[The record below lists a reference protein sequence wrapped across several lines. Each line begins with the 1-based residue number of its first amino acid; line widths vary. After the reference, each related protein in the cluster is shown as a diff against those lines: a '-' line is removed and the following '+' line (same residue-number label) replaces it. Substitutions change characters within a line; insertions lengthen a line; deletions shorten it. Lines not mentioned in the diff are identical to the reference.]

1 MLLSD
6 IKYCQDKFGLPI
18 GVNNRLNNGF
28 NYNGIEGIV
37 NNFSG
42 LKDWEFSVI
51 YGQELSHN
59 LAGNIYLLSVT
70 KRIDK
75 HYFSA
80 RYTPGYQKDFT
91 FSSGTHFINTDSI
104 PSALKSRFHFE
115 EKFGL
120 GYSFHFLPEF
130 SAGIT
135 LRYFA
140 QEISQDQLSTYF
152 TDSTTLISVDTE
164 SKKYNFWRGDLAL
177 SYSPV
182 SEISLGISTINL
194 ITPEESDETGSA
206 FQLKREKG
214 IGINVLYNPVNLF
227 AASFTY
233 ETSGSFIAG
242 TNISQSVFNGSLNFS
257 LQTIHD
263 KYQQPFIAG
272 IIPVISFSNQHF
284 SLALSYIKYMND
296 RNKSGSYQDFAV
308 NGIHNIINNK
318 YSYDKVSLTLNFA
331 LNTTAEKQVKFFDV
345 KITQDIFPTLSDVY
359 LNSPF
364 AIAKAINLSSKQ
376 IVVKPSSYIPA
387 INKEYIQSPQVT
399 INPNDTAD
407 VPFFTIIDES
417 SSLSGRA
424 EISQATFLLNTES
437 SDAGDE
443 FRKPVL
449 INDYN
454 SWDGKVVNLRY
465 FAGNDINLIQEYA
478 KEILQKN
485 KSFLDTIPSM
495 LNGFYSAKILF
506 ETVIKNLVYVADP
519 RASVDRVQFP
529 WETLKLKGGDC
540 EDLSVL
546 FSSLFESIGIQTAY
560 VDYKSDSGI
569 SHVNLLFN
577 TSLSP
582 EQARFI
588 TSNDR
593 KYFLRQ
599 NNENKDEVWLPIEPT
614 SLTTF
619 NTSWKIAA
627 EKFQSDAIDKFG
639 LAKGLVQIVDIP

>member
-6 IKYCQDKFGLPI
+6 IKYCQDKFSLP
-18 GVNNRLNNGF
+18 GSVSNRFNNSF
-28 NYNGIEGIV
+28 NYSSIEGIAD
-37 NNFSG
+37 NFSG

-51 YGQELSHN
+51 YGQEFSQN
-59 LAGNIYLLSVT
+59 SAGNIYLLSVS
-70 KRIDK
+70 KRIDN
-75 HYFSA
+75 HFFSA

-104 PSALKSRFHFE
+104 PSALKSRFHYE

-120 GYSFHFLPEF
+120 GYSFHFMPDF

-140 QEISQDQLSTYF
+140 QEISQDQLRTYF

-164 SKKYNFWRGDLAL
+164 SKKYNFWRGDLSL
-177 SYSPV
+177 SYSPAFD
-182 SEISLGISTINL
+182 ITLGLSTINL
-194 ITPEESDETGSA
+194 FTPEESDETNNT
-206 FQLKREKG
+206 FQLKRAKG
-214 IGINVLYNPVNLF
+214 IGFTAFYNPVNLF

-233 ETSGSFIAG
+233 ETSGSMLAG
-242 TNISQSVFNGSLNFS
+242 TNLNMKAFDGTLSFS

-272 IIPVISFSNQHF
+272 IIPALNFSNRHF
-284 SLALSYIKYMND
+284 SLTLSYIKYTDD
-296 RNKSGSYQDFAV
+296 RKKSGSYQDFAA

-318 YSYDKVSLTLNFA
+318 YSYDKASLALNFA
-331 LNTTAEKQVKFFDV
+331 LSTTAEKQVKFIDV
-345 KITQDIFPTLSDVY
+345 KVTQDIFPTLSDVY
-359 LNSPF
+359 LDSPF
-364 AIAKAINLSSKQ
+364 AVARVVNLTSKQ
-376 IVVKPSSYIPA
+376 IVVKPSSYVPA

-407 VPFFTIIDES
+407 VPFFTLIDEVAA
-417 SSLSGRA
+417 LSGKA

-437 SDAGDE
+437 YDAGDE

-454 SWDGKVVNLRY
+454 SWDGKVINLRY
-465 FAGNDINLIQEYA
+465 FADNNINLIQEFA
-478 KEILQKN
+478 KEVLQKN
-485 KSFLDTIPSM
+485 KSLLDTIPAI
-495 LNGFYSAKILF
+495 LNSFYSAKILF
-506 ETVIKNLVYVADP
+506 ESVIKNLVYVADP

-529 WETLKLKGGDC
+529 RETLRLKGGDC

-546 FSSLFESIGIQTAY
+546 FSSLFESIGIQAAY

-569 SHVNLLFN
+569 SHVSLLFN
-577 TSLSP
+577 SGLSA
-582 EQARFI
+582 EQARLI

-619 NTSWKIAA
+619 NTSWEIAA

-639 LAKGLVQIVDIP
+639 LAKGLVQIVDTP